1 LYIKGALMKI
11 LKNKYFILW
20 MIGLFAIVCLCL
32 YFNLEVKIIASAI
45 SAYAVS
51 ISLVLNAYS
60 IFEKTR
66 ADKFNLT
73 MQLLSKWDE
82 KHFIEARDY
91 TREQQN
97 IKEKKGDEEILKEIK
112 EKPELKRSIIMMMN
126 YFETLQ
132 TFIENN
138 RIDEGIIMEHF
149 AHMLKDILERY
160 DCYLNSDDFKKNNP
174 LGLKKLIKLKNRCN
188 TYIS

>member
-1 LYIKGALMKI
+1 MKI

-91 TREQQN
+91 TREQRN
-97 IKEKKGDEEILKEIK
+97 IKEKKE
-112 EKPELKRSIIMMMN
+112 M
-126 YFETLQ
+126 
-132 TFIENN
+132 
-138 RIDEGIIMEHF
+138 
-149 AHMLKDILERY
+149 
-160 DCYLNSDDFKKNNP
+160 KK
-174 LGLKKLIKLKNRCN
+174 
-188 TYIS
+188 Y